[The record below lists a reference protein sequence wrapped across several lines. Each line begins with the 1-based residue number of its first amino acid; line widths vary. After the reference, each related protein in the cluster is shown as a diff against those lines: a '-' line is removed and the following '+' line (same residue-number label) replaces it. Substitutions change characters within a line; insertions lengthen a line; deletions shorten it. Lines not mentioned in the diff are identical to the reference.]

1 MSAIWLLLYLGSL
14 VHLLALN
21 GYGLKH
27 PASLLLLLPLA
38 AALALPPL
46 LRRHPPAAGLVR
58 AAGLAGFAGALLFV
72 KAVFLEGWDSQ
83 AWGPALAMT
92 LAGLGSLVPA
102 LAGSS
107 TPGPGTW
114 LWIGFW
120 FATGRLDP
128 ALPLLGAGLGG
139 MLEGSGLGLGE
150 PAAAAPGRDPGWILF
165 LVGLAL
171 PKPWWDFGIEPGW
184 AWASAAVGLG
194 AAVSALPGLGPR
206 VDRIPWSVL
215 AGGAGSLAV
224 LYAPGLGAL
233 WGSVLGLVLGAAVR
247 RFPTPLPM
255 ALGAGAFLLGLL
267 VSFALHANLWI
278 PGLRHLVWLGN

>member
-1 MSAIWLLLYLGSL
+1 MSATWLLLYLGTL

-38 AALALPPL
+38 AALALPSL
-46 LRRHPPAAGLVR
+46 HRRPPPGLVR

-72 KAVFLEGWDSQ
+72 KAVYLEGWDTQ

-102 LAGSS
+102 LAGSG

-114 LWIGFW
+114 LWIAFW
-120 FATGRLDP
+120 VCTGRLDP

-150 PAAAAPGRDPGWILF
+150 PAADAPGTGDGWILF

-171 PKPWWDFGIEPGW
+171 PKPWWDFGIEPGR
-184 AWASAAVGLG
+184 AWASAGVGLG
-194 AAVSALPGLGPR
+194 AAMAALPLLGPR
-206 VDRIPWSVL
+206 LDRIPGAVL
-215 AGGAGSLAV
+215 AACSGALAI
-224 LYAPGLGAL
+224 LYVPGLGAL
-233 WGSVLGLVLGAAVR
+233 WGTFLGLVLGTAWR
-247 RFPTPLPM
+247 RFPRPLPLDR
-255 ALGAGAFLLGLL
+255 ASAILALGLL
-267 VSFALHANLWI
+267 VSYALHANLWI
-278 PGLRHLVWLGN
+278 PLLRHLVWLGA